1 MFTGLVEEIGEVLAV
16 DHRGGAAEVVIR
28 APRLAPQLGI
38 GDSVTVSG
46 ACLTVT
52 DRDAASFRADVM
64 AETLSRTSLGGYR
77 PGTPVNLERALTL
90 TSRLGGHLVQGH
102 VDATVAV
109 LSRQEHRDGAT
120 VRWDVVRLSL
130 PASVARYVAVKGS
143 VALDGV
149 SLTVSGVAEGF
160 FEVSLI
166 PTTLATTTLG
176 RAAVGA
182 ELNLEV
188 DVVAKYLERLFSDR
202 GPHT

>member
-1 MFTGLVEEIGEVLAV
+1 MFTGLVEEIGEVFAV
-16 DHRGGAAEVVIR
+16 EHRGGAAAVVIR
-28 APRLAPQLGI
+28 APRLAPQLGT

-52 DRDAASFRADVM
+52 EHDAVTFRADVM
-64 AETLSRTSLGGYR
+64 AETLVRTSLGGYR

-90 TSRLGGHLVQGH
+90 ASRLGGHLVQGH
-102 VDATVAV
+102 VDATVTV
-109 LSRQEHRDGAT
+109 LSRQEHRDDAT
-120 VRWDVVRLSL
+120 VLWDVMRLSL
-130 PASVARYVAVKGS
+130 PSPLARYVAVKGS

-149 SLTVSGVAEGF
+149 SLTVSGLGAEF

-176 RAAVGA
+176 GVAAGA

-188 DVVAKYLERLFSDR
+188 DVVAKYLERLLSDR
-202 GPHT
+202 EPQA